1 MGCGC
6 EKDKPKHGGKSF
18 TKAVVEI
25 VNPEKITLLRKVVI
39 PASLGDETT
48 IPPAVGDYHNVI
60 LTYEASKKVY
70 LYSSDGIP
78 TFISTDLDA
87 IEDELERLGV
97 ALDEEINDRETAI
110 NQINSTIDNHTIQIS
125 NLSTGLDG
133 ETTSRQEADTN
144 LQNQIDAISA
154 SSDVKDIVGTHQELE
169 RYDTTTLGDND
180 IIKVLQDET
189 QDGATTYYRWDTETH
204 AFSLIGEE
212 GPYYTKAQADTLLSG
227 KQDTL
232 TAGENI
238 SIVNNVISS
247 TAGTYSAG
255 TGLEL
260 NGTEFSIDDTVA
272 LKTEIPTV
280 NNGVLTIQ
288 KNGSD
293 VTSFTANSGTNV
305 TANITVP
312 TDTAQLS
319 NGAGFQTA
327 SDVAALVSGKQD
339 VLTPGNNIQISGN
352 TISATDTTYS
362 AGNGLNLTG
371 TVFSADTDILQT
383 KLTPGN
389 NITIENGVISS
400 SGGEY
405 TAGNGL
411 ELTNNV
417 FAIDDSVVA
426 LKSDIPVISSASLT
440 IQRNGVD
447 VATFTTDSAT
457 PVTANITVPTN
468 NAQLANGAGYQTA
481 SDVQSLIIGKQDVL
495 TPGNN
500 IQITGNTISATDTK
514 YSAGEGLNLTGT
526 VFSADT
532 ETLATRDYVDSS
544 IPTDI
549 SELNNDAGYITNTVN
564 NLTNYTPTTDLAEV
578 ATSGDYNDLIN
589 TPSIPTNVSSFTNDA
604 GYLTNTNYATDTTG
618 GVVKVGAGLQITNGV
633 LSTTGGG
640 VADAVEWANVL
651 NKPTDVS
658 YWNNDAGYLTSV
670 SWNDIL
676 SKPTF
681 ATVATS
687 GSYNDLSDKPT
698 IPTVPTNVS
707 AFTNDANYQ
716 NSSQVQSAIATAV
729 GDITSFDY
737 QVVQTLPATGVKGTI
752 YLVSNS
758 GTSPNIYDEYIYVNN
773 SFEKIGTT
781 EIDLSD
787 YVTEETLDNALADYT
802 TTSELAT
809 VATSGSY
816 NDLTNKPSIPAA
828 QVNSDWNAA
837 SGVAQILNKPTKL
850 SQFTNDSGFI
860 TSYTETDPIFSA
872 SPAAGITSS
881 DITSWDN
888 KSDFSGD
895 YNDLTNK
902 PTIPAAQVNA
912 DWSATSGVAR
922 ILNKPTIPSTTSD
935 LTNDSGFITNAVD
948 NLVNYTPTTSLAE
961 VATSGS
967 YNDLE
972 DKPTI
977 PAAQVNSDWNSNSGV
992 SQILNKP
999 TLATVA
1005 TSGSYNDLSN
1015 KPTIP
1020 AAQVNSDWG
1029 ANSGVAQ
1036 ILNKPTLATVA
1047 TSGSYDDLEDKPTIP
1062 AAQVNADWNATSGV
1076 AQILNKPTI
1085 PTVPSAGTTASAVST
1100 TASGGS
1106 ATTWSKSDHVHSI
1119 SSSTI
1124 TSALGY
1130 TPYDSTNPS
1139 GYTSNTGTITGV
1151 SANGT
1156 SVATSGVANI
1166 PSATTSRY
1174 GVTQLS
1180 SATNSTST
1188 SLAATPSAVKAAYDL
1203 ANSKQNQLTAG
1214 TGIDITNNVISATA
1228 VANTFASYQNGTL
1241 YITNSARN
1249 ADTEN
1254 F

>member
-60 LTYEASKKVY
+60 LTYEASKRVY

-97 ALDEEINDRETAI
+97 ALEEEINDRETAI
-110 NQINSTIDNHTIQIS
+110 NQINSTIDNHTTQIS

-133 ETTSRQEADTN
+133 EITSRQEADTN

-154 SSDVKDIVGTHQELE
+154 SSDVKDIVGTRQELE

-189 QDGATTYYRWDTETH
+189 QDGATTYYRWDTDTH
-204 AFSLIGEE
+204 TFSLIGEE

-280 NNGVLTIQ
+280 NNGALTIQ
-288 KNGSD
+288 KNGTD
-293 VTSFTANSGTNV
+293 VASFTANSGTNV

-327 SDVAALVSGKQD
+327 SDVSALISGKQD
-339 VLTPGNNIQISGN
+339 ALTAGSNIQINGT

-426 LKSDIPVISSASLT
+426 LKSDIPIISSASLT

-514 YSAGEGLNLTGT
+514 YSAGDGLNLTGT
-526 VFSADT
+526 VFTADT
-532 ETLATRDYVDSS
+532 DILATKSYVDSVVPEDMVVLS
-544 IPTDI
+544 YGNSTWNDFITAYNDNRVVYCRASSNADPSTGSQTRLAFMAYVNNGTNPTNVEFQYYRSVSSHSDSQQGDQVYVYKLESNGTWTVTVRNAFSKVVAGNNMTSSYSNGAITLNATVPTDV
-549 SELNNDAGYITNTVN
+549 SELNNDAGY
-564 NLTNYTPTTDLAEV
+564 
-578 ATSGDYNDLIN
+578 
-589 TPSIPTNVSSFTNDA
+589 
-604 GYLTNTNYATDTTG
+604 LTNTDYATDTTG
-618 GVVKVGAGLQITNGV
+618 GVVKVGSGLQITNGV
-633 LSTTGGG
+633 LSATGGG

-752 YLVSNS
+752 YLVPNS

-787 YVTEETLDNALADYT
+787 YVTNSELTTELSNYT
-802 TTSELAT
+802 PTASLAT

-828 QVNSDWNAA
+828 QVN
-837 SGVAQILNKPTKL
+837 
-850 SQFTNDSGFI
+850 
-860 TSYTETDPIFSA
+860 
-872 SPAAGITSS
+872 
-881 DITSWDN
+881 
-888 KSDFSGD
+888 
-895 YNDLTNK
+895 
-902 PTIPAAQVNA
+902 
-912 DWSATSGVAR
+912 
-922 ILNKPTIPSTTSD
+922 
-935 LTNDSGFITNAVD
+935 
-948 NLVNYTPTTSLAE
+948 
-961 VATSGS
+961 
-967 YNDLE
+967 
-972 DKPTI
+972 
-977 PAAQVNSDWNSNSGV
+977 
-992 SQILNKP
+992 
-999 TLATVA
+999 
-1005 TSGSYNDLSN
+1005 
-1015 KPTIP
+1015 
-1020 AAQVNSDWG
+1020 
-1029 ANSGVAQ
+1029 
-1036 ILNKPTLATVA
+1036 
-1047 TSGSYDDLEDKPTIP
+1047 
-1062 AAQVNADWNATSGV
+1062 ADWNAVSGV

-1130 TPYDSTNPS
+1130 TPYNSTNPN

-1156 SVATSGVANI
+1156 SIATSGVANI
-1166 PSATTSRY
+1166 PAATTSKY

>member
-60 LTYEASKKVY
+60 LTYEASKRVY

-87 IEDELERLGV
+87 IEAELERLGV
-97 ALDEEINDRETAI
+97 ALEEEINDRETAI
-110 NQINSTIDNHTIQIS
+110 NQINSTIDNHTTQIS

-133 ETTSRQEADTN
+133 EITSRQEADTN

-189 QDGATTYYRWDTETH
+189 QDGATTYYRWDTDTH
-204 AFSLIGEE
+204 TFSLIGEE

-280 NNGVLTIQ
+280 NNGALTIQ
-288 KNGSD
+288 KNGTD
-293 VTSFTANSGTNV
+293 VASFTANSGTNV

-327 SDVAALVSGKQD
+327 SDVSALVSGKQD
-339 VLTPGNNIQISGN
+339 ALTAGSNIQINGT

-426 LKSDIPVISSASLT
+426 LKSDIPIISSASLT

-514 YSAGEGLNLTGT
+514 YSAGDGLNLTGT
-526 VFSADT
+526 VFTADT
-532 ETLATRDYVDSS
+532 DILATKSYVDSVVPEDMVVLS
-544 IPTDI
+544 YGNSTWNDFITAYNDNRVVYCRASSNADPSTGSQTRLAFMAYVNNGTNPTNVEFQYYRSVSSHSNSQQGDQVYVYKLESNGTWTVTVRNAFSKVVAGNNMTSSYSNGAITLNATVPTDV
-549 SELNNDAGYITNTVN
+549 SELNNDAGY
-564 NLTNYTPTTDLAEV
+564 
-578 ATSGDYNDLIN
+578 
-589 TPSIPTNVSSFTNDA
+589 
-604 GYLTNTNYATDTTG
+604 LTNTDYATDTTG
-618 GVVKVGAGLQITNGV
+618 GVVKVGSGLQITNGV
-633 LSTTGGG
+633 LSATGGG
-640 VADAVEWANVL
+640 VADAVEWADVL

-698 IPTVPTNVS
+698 IPTIPTNVS

-752 YLVSNS
+752 YLVPNS

-787 YVTEETLDNALADYT
+787 YVTNSELTTELSNYT
-802 TTSELAT
+802 PTASLAT

-828 QVNSDWNAA
+828 QVNSDWNA
-837 SGVAQILNKPTKL
+837 T
-850 SQFTNDSGFI
+850 
-860 TSYTETDPIFSA
+860 
-872 SPAAGITSS
+872 
-881 DITSWDN
+881 
-888 KSDFSGD
+888 
-895 YNDLTNK
+895 
-902 PTIPAAQVNA
+902 
-912 DWSATSGVAR
+912 
-922 ILNKPTIPSTTSD
+922 
-935 LTNDSGFITNAVD
+935 
-948 NLVNYTPTTSLAE
+948 
-961 VATSGS
+961 
-967 YNDLE
+967 
-972 DKPTI
+972 
-977 PAAQVNSDWNSNSGV
+977 
-992 SQILNKP
+992 
-999 TLATVA
+999 
-1005 TSGSYNDLSN
+1005 
-1015 KPTIP
+1015 
-1020 AAQVNSDWG
+1020 
-1029 ANSGVAQ
+1029 SGVAQ

-1047 TSGSYDDLEDKPTIP
+1047 TSGSYDDLSDKPTIPTVNNARLTIQKNGTTVKTFTANASSNVTANITVPTATSDLTNDSGFITGVAWGEVTGKPTFATVATTGSYDDLEDKPTIP
-1062 AAQVNADWNATSGV
+1062 AAQVNADWNAVSGV

-1130 TPYDSTNPS
+1130 TPYNSTNPN

-1156 SVATSGVANI
+1156 SIATSGVANI
-1166 PSATTSRY
+1166 PAATTSKY